1 MDHSAGVVDTVAP
14 RVPSPQAQAGAAVRS
29 RPLRTEKD
37 ETMSNFPHDVCA
49 KGHAVQQGEN
59 RQRCRVCQNEYTRTY
74 RAKLAAKKKPRKKR

>member
-1 MDHSAGVVDTVAP
+1 
-14 RVPSPQAQAGAAVRS
+14 
-29 RPLRTEKD
+29 
-37 ETMSNFPHDVCA
+37 MSNFPHDVCA